1 MKTPLRYPGGKSR
14 AVPKLCQWLPADVTE
29 YREPFLGGGSMAI
42 EMTKRFPD
50 LPIWVNDLYKPLY
63 LFWLALRDDGD
74 YLYDQLI
81 QLKQRHPDQ
90 GSARQLFLD
99 AKEKVNEEDLSYK
112 DRAVAFY
119 IINKCSFSG
128 LTESSS
134 FSAQASD
141 SNFSINGINNLKYY
155 SELIKN
161 WKITNLDYA
170 DLVEDCLGHG
180 EIECDD
186 NTFIYVDP
194 PYNIKDNLYGN
205 KGKMHSGFDHARFA
219 DVMDDTMGNVMIS
232 YNNHPDIIN
241 RFFEW
246 YQYDFA
252 HTYTMRSTG
261 TYMIDQTKRR
271 ELICLNYGKY
281 RSQSVA

>member
-14 AVPKLCQWLPADVTE
+14 AVPKLCQWLPENITE

-42 EMTKRFPD
+42 EMTKRYPD
-50 LPIWVNDLYKPLY
+50 IPIWVNDLYKPLY
-63 LFWLALRDDGD
+63 NFWLVLRDDGD

-99 AKEKVNEEDLSYK
+99 AKEKVNELDIGYK
-112 DRAVAFY
+112 DKAVAFY

-134 FSAQASD
+134 FSPQASD
-141 SNFSINGINNLKYY
+141 SNFSIRGINNLKYY
-155 SELIKN
+155 SQLIKN
-161 WKITNLDYA
+161 WKITSLDYSE
-170 DLVEDCLGHG
+170 LQS
-180 EIECDD
+180 DD
-186 NTFIYVDP
+186 SDVFIYADP
-194 PYNIKDNLYGN
+194 PYNVKDNLYGY
-205 KGKMHSGFDHARFA
+205 KGQMHKGFDHALFA
-219 DVMDDTMGNVMIS
+219 DIMDAHLCNVMIS
-232 YNNHPDIIN
+232 YNNHPDIIH
-241 RFFEW
+241 RFEEW

>member
-1 MKTPLRYPGGKSR
+1 MCIRDR
-14 AVPKLCQWLPADVTE
+14 
-29 YREPFLGGGSMAI
+29 
-42 EMTKRFPD
+42 
-50 LPIWVNDLYKPLY
+50 
-63 LFWLALRDDGD
+63 ALRDDGD

-99 AKEKVNEEDLSYK
+99 AKEKVNDDDLSYK
-112 DRAVAFY
+112 DKAVAFY

-134 FSAQASD
+134 FSPQASD
-141 SNFSINGINNLKYY
+141 SNFSIRGINNLKYY
-155 SELIKN
+155 SKLIKN
-161 WKITNLDYA
+161 WKITCLDYSKLQSDESDVFLYA
-170 DLVEDCLGHG
+170 
-180 EIECDD
+180 
-186 NTFIYVDP
+186 DP
-194 PYNIKDNLYGN
+194 PYNVKDNLYGY
-205 KGKMHSGFDHARFA
+205 KGQMHKGFDHGLFA
-219 DVMDDTMGNVMIS
+219 DIMDAHLCNVMIS
-232 YNNHPDIIN
+232 YNNHPDIIH
-241 RFFEW
+241 RFEEW

>member
-14 AVPKLCQWLPADVTE
+14 AVPKLWQWLPETITE

-63 LFWLALRDDGD
+63 NFWLVLRDDGD

-99 AKEKVNEEDLSYK
+99 AKEKVNELDIGYK
-112 DRAVAFY
+112 DKAVAFY

-134 FSAQASD
+134 FSPQASD
-141 SNFSINGINNLKYY
+141 SNFSIRGINNLKYY
-155 SELIKN
+155 SQLIKN
-161 WKITNLDYA
+161 WKITSLDYSE
-170 DLVEDCLGHG
+170 LQS
-180 EIECDD
+180 DD
-186 NTFIYVDP
+186 SDVFIYADP
-194 PYNIKDNLYGN
+194 PYNVKDNLYGY
-205 KGKMHSGFDHARFA
+205 KGQMHKGFDHALFA
-219 DVMDDTMGNVMIS
+219 DIMDAHLCNVMIS
-232 YNNHPDIIN
+232 YNNHPDIIH
-241 RFFEW
+241 RFEEW

>member
-1 MKTPLRYPGGKSR
+1 MNLKTPLRYPGGKSR
-14 AVPKLCQWLPADVTE
+14 AVPKLCQWLPENITE

-63 LFWLALRDDGD
+63 NFWLVLRDDGD
-74 YLYDQLI
+74 YLYEQLL
-81 QLKQRHPDQ
+81 QLKQKHPDQ
-90 GSARQLFLD
+90 ESARELFLD
-99 AKEKVNEEDLSYK
+99 AKEKVNEVDIAYK
-112 DRAVAFY
+112 DKAVAFY
-119 IINKCSFSG
+119 IVNKCSFSG

-134 FSAQASD
+134 FSPQASD
-141 SNFSINGINNLKYY
+141 SNFSIRGIENLKSY
-155 SELIKN
+155 SKLIKN
-161 WKITNLDYA
+161 WKITCLDYSE
-170 DLVEDCLGHG
+170 LQS
-180 EIECDD
+180 DD
-186 NTFIYVDP
+186 SDVFLYADP
-194 PYNIKDNLYGN
+194 PYNVKDNLYGY
-205 KGKMHSGFDHARFA
+205 KGEMHKGFNHAEFA
-219 DVMDDTMGNVMIS
+219 DIMDSHLCNVMIS
-232 YNNHPDIIN
+232 YNNHPDIIH
-241 RFFEW
+241 RFEEW

>member
-14 AVPKLCQWLPADVTE
+14 AVKKLCQWLPAEITE

-63 LFWLALRDDGD
+63 NFWLVLRDDGD

-90 GSARQLFLD
+90 GSAKELFLD
-99 AKEKVNEEDLSYK
+99 AKEKVNELDIGYK
-112 DRAVAFY
+112 DKAVAFY
-119 IINKCSFSG
+119 IVNKCSFSG

-134 FSAQASD
+134 FSPQASD
-141 SNFSINGINNLKYY
+141 SNFSIRGINNLRDY
-155 SELIKN
+155 SKLIKN

-232 YNNHPDIIN
+232 YNNHPDIIQ
-241 RFFEW
+241 RFLEW
-246 YQYDFA
+246 HQYDFA

-261 TYMIDQTKRR
+261 TYMSDQTKRR

>member
-14 AVPKLCQWLPADVTE
+14 AVPKLCQWLPENITE

-42 EMTKRFPD
+42 EMTKRYPD

-63 LFWLALRDDGD
+63 NFWLVLRDDGD

-99 AKEKVNEEDLSYK
+99 AKEKVNELDIGYK
-112 DRAVAFY
+112 DKAVAFY

-134 FSAQASD
+134 FSKQASD
-141 SNFSINGINNLKYY
+141 SNFSIRGIENLKYY
-155 SELIKN
+155 SNIIKN
-161 WKITNLDYA
+161 WKITSLDYSE
-170 DLVEDCLGHG
+170 LQS
-180 EIECDD
+180 DD
-186 NTFIYVDP
+186 SDVFIYADP
-194 PYNIKDNLYGN
+194 PYNVKDNLYGY
-205 KGKMHSGFDHARFA
+205 KGEMHKGFDHALFA
-219 DVMDDTMGNVMIS
+219 DIMDAHLCNVMIS
-232 YNNHPDIIN
+232 YNNHPDIIH
-241 RFFEW
+241 RFEEW

>member
-14 AVPKLCQWLPADVTE
+14 AVPKLCQWLPENITE

-42 EMTKRFPD
+42 EMTKGYPD

-63 LFWLALRDDGD
+63 NFWLVLRDDGD

-99 AKEKVNEEDLSYK
+99 AKEKVNELDIGYK
-112 DRAVAFY
+112 DKAVAFY

-134 FSAQASD
+134 FSKQASD
-141 SNFSINGINNLKYY
+141 SNFSIRGIENLKYY
-155 SELIKN
+155 SKLIKN
-161 WKITNLDYA
+161 WKITSLDYSELQS
-170 DLVEDCLGHG
+170 DESDV
-180 EIECDD
+180 
-186 NTFIYVDP
+186 FIYADP
-194 PYNIKDNLYGN
+194 PYNVKDNLYGY
-205 KGKMHSGFDHARFA
+205 KGEMHKGFDHALFA
-219 DVMDDTMGNVMIS
+219 DIMDAHLCNVMIS
-232 YNNHPDIIN
+232 YNNHPDIIH
-241 RFFEW
+241 RFEEW

>member
-1 MKTPLRYPGGKSR
+1 MKTPLRYPGGKSK
-14 AVPKLCQWLPADVTE
+14 AVAKLWQWLPAEITE

-42 EMTKRFPD
+42 EMTKRYPD
-50 LPIWVNDLYKPLY
+50 MPIWVNDLYKPLY

-81 QLKQRHPDQ
+81 QLKQRHPDH
-90 GSARQLFLD
+90 GSAKQLFLD

-119 IINKCSFSG
+119 IVNKCSFSG

-134 FSAQASD
+134 FSKMASD
-141 SNFSINGINNLKYY
+141 SNFSIKGIENLKYY

-161 WKITNLDYA
+161 WKITNLDYSELES
-170 DLVEDCLGHG
+170 DESNLFL
-180 EIECDD
+180 
-186 NTFIYVDP
+186 YVDP
-194 PYNIKDNLYGN
+194 PYQVKDNLYGH
-205 KGKMHSGFDHARFA
+205 KGQMHKGFDHTRFA
-219 DVMDDTMGNVMIS
+219 DIMDRHLCNVMIS
-232 YNNHPDIIN
+232 YNNHPDIVN